1 MLRFF
6 KYDNGV
12 DADLKSIRK
21 LLVASMNGVA
31 STGMKH
37 LGYKLNYGVSLLRI
51 KELSGR
57 FDPSSQLA
65 RSLWFSEC
73 REMMIMAT
81 HLQPADSFPER
92 DALSWLDECKNMELA
107 EQLARNLYVNLPY
120 ADALLSRVEV
130 ECTSAYVKPFSYI
143 LAALLLK
150 KEGAR
155 APFLDVFVAKAG
167 VDVYSDSAAVCS
179 GVSRFLKELCRLDAD
194 RMRRFAMELDP
205 DKGSGAAWVR
215 EEMLTVLDF
224 G

>member
-1 MLRFF
+1 MLRIF
-6 KYDNGV
+6 KYDKGV

-92 DALSWLDECKNMELA
+92 DALSWLEECKNMELA
-107 EQLARNLYVNLPY
+107 EQLARNLYVNLSY
-120 ADALLSRVEV
+120 ADALLLRAEIGCASVH
-130 ECTSAYVKPFSYI
+130 VKSFAYI
-143 LAALLLK
+143 LASLLLK
-150 KEGAR
+150 REGVR
-155 APFLDVFVAKAG
+155 APFLDAFVARAG
-167 VDVYSDSAAVCS
+167 IDVYSGSAAVYS

-194 RMRRFAMELDP
+194 GMRRFAMELDP